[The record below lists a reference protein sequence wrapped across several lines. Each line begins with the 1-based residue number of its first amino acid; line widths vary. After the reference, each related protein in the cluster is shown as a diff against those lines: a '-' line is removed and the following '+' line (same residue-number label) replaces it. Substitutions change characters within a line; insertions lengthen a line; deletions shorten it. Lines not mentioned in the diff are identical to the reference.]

1 MIELVLN
8 VCDIKFAVLSYIATS
23 LLGYIFFPSN
33 IISLTTFFLFFGLY
47 PIISRLSFLFKKIGF
62 RYVFKLIY
70 YRKNFVTID
79 EIKYFND
86 LIKCY
91 NCTKEELGHRI
102 KAVYKIN
109 KYRTKEYNKE
119 LKKTLK

>member
-1 MIELVLN
+1 MKHIINIEFLVEIED
-8 VCDIKFAVLSYIATS
+8 CIKDGLDFIPFNNIEEYYYS
-23 LLGYIFFPSN
+23 LAI
-33 IISLTTFFLFFGLY
+33 
-47 PIISRLSFLFKKIGF
+47 KIP
-62 RYVFKLIY
+62 YEDLLIKLIY
-70 YRKNFVTID
+70 YRKNFITID

-91 NCTKEELGHRI
+91 NCTKEELKDRI

-109 KYRTKEYNKE
+109 KYRTKEFNKE